1 MTGTLRAASV
11 CHALTNAFCPAT
23 EESTMRLETA
33 PVAAV
38 VVLACAVLAACAPA
52 ESPAPA
58 PAVAATPSPAVETPL
73 ATPSLPAYG
82 SAQATAFPADHSLR
96 RPEDGVLLPDGRLL
110 LGDQLHGL
118 VLVAD
123 DGSTRPFGNLSAAG
137 YQHAPP
143 AIVGGANGVTL
154 EPDGSHVLMSDVYRG
169 GIYCIDTATETS
181 ELLYQHEFGVNMAR
195 RDRAGG
201 LWFSQSSRNTPER
214 GEEEL
219 WRNIAQGT
227 TEGAILHLAAG
238 GAAGSATV
246 AVDGI
251 TFANGI
257 ALDEANGYLYAAE
270 TIGGRILRYR
280 MDTATG
286 TLAERTV
293 LAEGLAP
300 DNIELD
306 PSGRL
311 WIALPLRTEII
322 TLDPR
327 SGEQTS
333 MYRVATEQTEATLA
347 AIAERM
353 AEGAPWL
360 DLMTPALW
368 APAPGAVTGMV
379 LSPTGE
385 LRYVT
390 GLGTAV
396 IRIGAAQP

>member
-1 MTGTLRAASV
+1 
-11 CHALTNAFCPAT
+11 
-23 EESTMRLETA
+23 MRLPVPAPITA
-33 PVAAV
+33 A

-58 PAVAATPSPAVETPL
+58 PGVAATPSPAVETP
-73 ATPSLPAYG
+73 APPVLPPYG
-82 SAQATAFPADHSLR
+82 SAQATTFPADYSLR

-110 LGDQLHGL
+110 LADQLHGL

-123 DGSTRPFGNLSAAG
+123 DGRPRPFGNLPAAG

-154 EPDGSHVLMSDVYRG
+154 EPDGTHVLMSDVYRG
-169 GIYCIDTATETS
+169 GIYRIDTATETS
-181 ELLYQHEFGVNMAR
+181 ELVYQHEFGVNMAR

-201 LWFSQSSRNTPER
+201 LWFSQSSRNIPER

-219 WRNIAQGT
+219 WRNIADGT
-227 TEGAILHLAAG
+227 TEGALLHVAAG

-257 ALDEANGYLYAAE
+257 ALDEDNGHLYLAE

-280 MDTATG
+280 MDSASG
-286 TLAERTV
+286 TLSEPTV
-293 LAEGLAP
+293 LAEGLIP

-311 WIALPLRTEII
+311 WVALPIRTEII
-322 TLDPR
+322 TLDLA
-327 SGEQTS
+327 SGAQTS
-333 MYRVATEQTEATLA
+333 MYRVATPETEATLA
-347 AIAERM
+347 AITERL
-353 AEGAPWL
+353 ASGAPWL
-360 DLMTPALW
+360 DLMTPTLW
-368 APAPGAVTGMV
+368 SPAPGAVTGMV
-379 LSPTGE
+379 LSPAGD

-390 GLGTAV
+390 SLGGAV
-396 IRIGAAQP
+396 IRIDASAR